1 MEKEN
6 YLENPYF
13 FISTKAGKQLLGRIK
28 TDGRLNVMVDDETK
42 KVVIDYFVQSDA
54 KFIKLI
60 NVYEI
65 QLARIGGDVKPIPVQ
80 YNQTATGSDVIL
92 LAIDSIEMINAIDE
106 NSELAKAIRSIGT
119 GIIPSAT
126 ENDVQQSSKL
136 IHKFAA
142 R

>member
-65 QLARIGGDVKPIPVQ
+65 QLARIGGDVKSIPVQ